1 MDLIHNEYCIHSYL
15 DNLFF
20 LQIMLQIYFTIH
32 SSIFMVDILNYYFEK
47 DFAPRVKGFK
57 FNLNFKRDIHN
68 KVTL

>member
-1 MDLIHNEYCIHSYL
+1 
-15 DNLFF
+15 
-20 LQIMLQIYFTIH
+20 
-32 SSIFMVDILNYYFEK
+32 MVDILNYYFEK